1 MRTGDTMQ
9 VQQTTTLYLT
19 EAEAQSFALEVAE
32 MESLLLQTPDQGNT
46 RTGMAVI
53 RQIRDQLAARG
64 LGAYQQQAPQ
74 PPNPTAQVVQAAQG
88 QAYPGAQGYPVP
100 R

>member
-1 MRTGDTMQ
+1 MQ
-9 VQQTTTLYLT
+9 VQQTITLYLT
-19 EAEAQSFALEVAE
+19 ETEAQSFALEVAE

-64 LGAYQQQAPQ
+64 LGVYQQQQALQ

-88 QAYPGAQGYPVP
+88 QSYPAQGYQGYQGYPG
-100 R
+100 

>member
-1 MRTGDTMQ
+1 MQ
-9 VQQTTTLYLT
+9 VQQTITLYLT
-19 EAEAQSFALEVAE
+19 DTEAQSFGLEVYEIEA
-32 MESLLLQTPDQGNT
+32 LLQQTPDQGNT
-46 RTGMAVI
+46 RTGLAVI

-64 LGAYQQQAPQ
+64 LGVHQQQAPQ

-88 QAYPGAQGYPVP
+88 YPVP

>member
-1 MRTGDTMQ
+1 MQ
-9 VQQTTTLYLT
+9 VQQTIVLYLT
-19 EAEAQSFALEVAE
+19 EIEARDFGLEVYELEA
-32 MESLLLQTPDQGNT
+32 LLQQTPDQGNT

-64 LGAYQQQAPQ
+64 LGVYQQQVPQ
-74 PPNPTAQVVQAAQG
+74 PPNPTGPVVQAAQG
-88 QAYPGAQGYPVP
+88 QAYPGTQGYSAP

>member
-1 MRTGDTMQ
+1 MQ
-9 VQQTTTLYLT
+9 VQQTITLYLT
-19 EAEAQSFALEVAE
+19 ETEAQSFALEVAE

-64 LGAYQQQAPQ
+64 LGVYQQQAPQ
-74 PPNPTAQVVQAAQG
+74 PPNPTGPVVQAAQG
-88 QAYPGAQGYPVP
+88 YQGYPAQNYQP
-100 R
+100 YSG

>member
-1 MRTGDTMQ
+1 VQ
-9 VQQTTTLYLT
+9 VQQMITLTLT
-19 EAEAQSFALEVAE
+19 ETEAQQFGLEVLE
-32 MESLLLQTPDQGNT
+32 VESYLQASPDQGNT
-46 RTGMAVI
+46 RTGLAVI

-64 LGAYQQQAPQ
+64 LGVYQQQAQQ

-88 QAYPGAQGYPVP
+88 YALP